1 MSQRFVCGMRRFDKH
16 RVSSNSRDSSASDA
30 TELQERLRQ
39 REEQDKMLCGTSPVL
54 SPSVLSTSPI
64 SLAPPPSPVLLSESG
79 PICPPAYTPWKT
91 PSASSSSPAPVPS
104 PATKKG

>member
-16 RVSSNSRDSSASDA
+16 RVSSQSHDSSASNV
-30 TELQERLRQ
+30 TELQERLRR
-39 REEQDKMLCGTSPVL
+39 REEQDNMLFGTSPVL

-79 PICPPAYTPWKT
+79 PICSPIYTSWKT
-91 PSASSSSPAPVPS
+91 PSASSISSATAP
-104 PATKKG
+104 KKGY